1 MNPRDSR
8 VPIEQLPAA
17 IEELLKAGPRVL
29 ASIAAALGYSV
40 AAVRPR
46 IAQLHLEN
54 RVHRKR
60 NRIQGWPGGMCYM
73 WHYGPGPEATG
84 PAAPRPEGQAI
95 VPSQKSVRTY
105 PAINRR
111 DPLVAAL
118 FGLPT
123 SAEAASE

>member
-1 MNPRDSR
+1 MNPQDSR

-17 IEELLKAGPRVL
+17 IEELLKAGPHVMD
-29 ASIAAALGYSV
+29 SIARELGYSV

-54 RVHRKR
+54 RVHRQLVKV
-60 NRIQGWPGGMCYM
+60 RIWPGGMCYT
-73 WHYGPGPEATG
+73 WHHGPGPDA
-84 PAAPRPEGQAI
+84 AAPSSPRPAGEAI
-95 VPSQKSVRTY
+95 VPSQKSVRSY

-118 FGLPT
+118 FGPST
-123 SAEAASE
+123 SAEAANE